1 VQPLISLNII
11 NKHFGGVQALKG
23 ISLQIRPAEVHC
35 LAGENGSGKS
45 TLIKVIA
52 GIHRPDG
59 GRILTRGKSY
69 HHLTTMESMRLGI
82 QVIYQDFS
90 LFPNLTVAENLAL
103 NCQLEQNKTF
113 VSWKSVRQTA
123 KRALQGLGITMDLDA
138 RLGELPIGQK
148 QLVAIA
154 RALLQDAKLIIM
166 DEPTTALTG
175 LEVDTLFKIIRTLKD
190 RGVAILF
197 VSHKLREML
206 RIGDRFTVLRNG
218 EVVAEGPVSEFD
230 QSKIAFYMTGRR
242 LDSAIRRTQEETGR
256 QSLLK
261 VRGLTGSILCD
272 LSFELFAGEI
282 LGLTGLLGSGQTE
295 LALALFGMQPCRSG
309 DMFVRGE
316 RRVIRSIQD
325 AIAVGI
331 AYVPEDRLT
340 EGLFLAQSVERNVVA
355 ANLLNLRNRFS
366 LVSLRRLIEHASHRL
381 TELGVTFSSRGI
393 PVKTLSGGNQQRVV
407 LAKWLATKPEILV
420 LNGPTVGVDIG
431 SKQEIH
437 KLFQQLAANG
447 IGIIMISDD
456 LPELAQNCNRIL
468 ILSKGRLSHELK
480 GSECDESRIEHH
492 LAN

>member
-1 VQPLISLNII
+1 MQPLISLNKIS
-11 NKHFGGVQALKG
+11 KHFGGVQALKG
-23 ISLQIRPAEVHC
+23 VSLQIRPAEVHC

-45 TLIKVIA
+45 TLIKVIS

-69 HHLTTMESMRLGI
+69 NHLTTMESMRLGI

-123 KRALQGLGITMDLDA
+123 KRALQGLGVTMDLDP

-175 LEVDTLFKIIRTLKD
+175 LEVDTLFKIIRRLKD

-206 RIGDRFTVLRNG
+206 RISDRFTVLRNG

-325 AIAVGI
+325 AIAAGI

-355 ANLLNLRNRFS
+355 ANLLNLRNRFG

-381 TELGVTFSSRGI
+381 TELGVTFSSRRI

-407 LAKWLATKPEILV
+407 LAKWLATKPEILI

-437 KLFQQLAANG
+437 KMFQQLAANG